1 MLKKSLAL
9 MPAAYSLPSVAGSTI
24 GIVGA
29 MDVEV
34 EALLPKIQN
43 QQVKK
48 LVAIAF
54 IWVS

>member
-9 MPAAYSLPSVAGSTI
+9 MLAAYSLPSVAGSTI

-54 IWVS
+54 TRVS